1 VITTTNGPGGIA
13 TDTLTVTVIPQPQ
26 IAFSA
31 DPTTIQPGEPV
42 TLTWEVSNAD
52 SCVIEPDV
60 GTVAAS
66 GSVTVTPTA
75 DTTYTL
81 TASVSVAA
89 PIDIQILYPADG
101 AMINRPD
108 TMVRGTFAN
117 PSGRE
122 TGITVNGKVAM
133 VYGNEFVVNHL
144 PLEEGSNTITV
155 VATDVDGIA
164 RTATATVTAVMP
176 EHYIRISANIEAANA
191 PLETALRIDGTFSI
205 DDSALSYAGPGTVEF
220 LETGADAYRAGMV
233 DEGIY
238 YFTAE
243 AIHDTVTYADTVAI
257 VVVDGSALDAL
268 LQLLKRRGVSGHH
281 RSHSQVR
288 MYEAGRTSIPA
299 IY

>member
-1 VITTTNGPGGIA
+1 
-13 TDTLTVTVIPQPQ
+13 
-26 IAFSA
+26 
-31 DPTTIQPGEPV
+31 
-42 TLTWEVSNAD
+42 
-52 SCVIEPDV
+52 
-60 GTVAAS
+60 
-66 GSVTVTPTA
+66 
-75 DTTYTL
+75 
-81 TASVSVAA
+81 VAA

-144 PLEEGSNTITV
+144 PLEEGSNTITII
-155 VATDVDGIA
+155 ATDVDGIA

-268 LQLLKRRGVSGHH
+268 LQQRWADMKSRLSSGDIDGALTYFSEGTKPLFEYNFNLLNDHMSEVIAGMQSITLVRIEENQVVYNLVGEQGGQAFSFYLLFI
-281 RSHSQVR
+281 RSTDGIWRIVNF
-288 MYEAGRTSIPA
+288 
-299 IY
+299 

>member
-108 TMVRGTFAN
+108 TMVRGT
-117 PSGRE
+117 
-122 TGITVNGKVAM
+122 
-133 VYGNEFVVNHL
+133 
-144 PLEEGSNTITV
+144 
-155 VATDVDGIA
+155 
-164 RTATATVTAVMP
+164 
-176 EHYIRISANIEAANA
+176 
-191 PLETALRIDGTFSI
+191 
-205 DDSALSYAGPGTVEF
+205 
-220 LETGADAYRAGMV
+220 
-233 DEGIY
+233 
-238 YFTAE
+238 AE
-243 AIHDTVTYADTVAI
+243 M
-257 VVVDGSALDAL
+257 G
-268 LQLLKRRGVSGHH
+268 LLKKVDTSD
-281 RSHSQVR
+281 SQVV
-288 MYEAGRTSIPA
+288 
-299 IY
+299 